1 MADTSLSLL
10 WPDDRLPESS
20 GVAALADGP
29 DTDLAIILLASGCTQ
44 AFVRSRC
51 RFESSAAVA
60 RFCRDPETV
69 TAVAEHAAQ
78 RARTIG
84 NRAMV
89 RLERILSEEHTDL
102 RATVLAV
109 RTGLEVGGVLRRD
122 PAPPLKTVR
131 ELSVAEL
138 SALIEATK
146 REISAR
152 RDAAGIDPRPSTI
165 ESIA

>member
-20 GVAALADGP
+20 GIASCAEGP

-44 AFVRSRC
+44 AFIRTRC
-51 RFESSAAVA
+51 HFDSAAAVA

-69 TAVAEHAAQ
+69 AAVTEHATQ

-89 RLERILSEEHTDL
+89 RLEKILSEDHSDL

-122 PAPPLKTVR
+122 PAPPVRTVR

-138 SALIEATK
+138 SQLIEATK

-152 RDAAGIDPRPSTI
+152 RDAVETIPGPSPI
-165 ESIA
+165 